1 MVQNTAVTKL
11 KAQVI
16 ENRQKS
22 KPIEEL
28 INKSL
33 KELGKAVPSCMSA
46 ERLARIAFTTI
57 RLNPK
62 LADCT
67 PESFLGALFQSAQL
81 GLEPNVEGQAYIIPY
96 KNSKKITDPE
106 TGKTKWVKVDEAQF
120 QIGYKGYIELFY
132 RHGAADYIDM
142 HTVYENDLFEY
153 SYGTDSYLK
162 HCPVLKDRGEPIAY
176 YAVAKLK
183 NGGSVFKVMGR
194 EECIEHGKTHSK
206 CYISKEWNDAAN
218 AYVQLEN
225 PHFDENSPWAK
236 DPNAMCKKTVLIQL
250 AKLLPKSVELQKALA
265 MDSTTKTKVAA
276 DMFTIPDTTNWEEL
290 PEKQPAKLPNKKNA
304 KTAVLPPA
312 EVEE

>member
-1 MVQNTAVTKL
+1 MVQNTAVAKL

-16 ENRQKS
+16 ENRQKA
-22 KPIEEL
+22 KPIEIL
-28 INKSL
+28 IQKSL
-33 KELGKAVPSCMSA
+33 EELGKAVPSCMSA
-46 ERLARIAFTTI
+46 ERLVRIALTTI
-57 RLNPK
+57 RLYPK
-62 LADCT
+62 LAECT

-96 KNSKKITDPE
+96 KNSKKTIDPD
-106 TGKTKWVKVDEAQF
+106 TGKVKWIKVSEAQF

-153 SYGTDSYLK
+153 AYGTDSYLK
-162 HCPVLKDRGEPIAY
+162 HCPKLKDRGKPIAY

-183 NGGSVFKVMGR
+183 NAGSVFKVMSR

-206 CYISKEWNDAAN
+206 CYISKEWSDAAN
-218 AYVQLEN
+218 AYIQLAN

-236 DPNAMCKKTVLIQL
+236 DPNSMCKKTVLIQL

-265 MDSTTKTKVAA
+265 MDSTTKTKVAI
-276 DMFTIPDTTNWEEL
+276 DMFTVPDDTNWDDT
-290 PEKQPAKLPNKKNA
+290 PEKQLAKIPNKKNA
-304 KTAVLPPA
+304 KTADLPPA
-312 EVEE
+312 EVEG